1 MDEAALLLT
10 DRVRNNIQ
18 LGESYIREFK
28 SALEG
33 APHNKK
39 PRQVKEILREIGEQ
53 LVGFAN
59 FEGGDLLI
67 DVEDDGKITGV
78 PHDEEAVLGSGKPST
93 MVRITPVKRP
103 SRKLGDAAWEQ
114 ATSPCCRLEQT
125 PLLKDRHESLVGLD
139 LQNKAQTFINEALQ
153 PRRQRARVLGQET
166 MVEGQELRDIH
177 NRIAREARRER
188 RQQDITGQIGKFQ
201 VAGDHGH
208 DCSLN
213 AAAVER
219 VCLDHKHRPP
229 ISRLGTAR
237 FGEIGP
243 PDLSPLNPVHRYQE
257 SFSRDL
263 SWARCNARSTVA
275 GRREYTSFRRSVTA
289 LPCCRF
295 RNSEIAVAY
304 N

>member
-67 DVEDDGKITGV
+67 GVEDDGKITGV

-103 SRKLGDAAWEQ
+103 SRKLGDAAWE
-114 ATSPCCRLEQT
+114 
-125 PLLKDRHESLVGLD
+125 
-139 LQNKAQTFINEALQ
+139 
-153 PRRQRARVLGQET
+153 
-166 MVEGQELRDIH
+166 
-177 NRIAREARRER
+177 
-188 RQQDITGQIGKFQ
+188 
-201 VAGDHGH
+201 
-208 DCSLN
+208 
-213 AAAVER
+213 
-219 VCLDHKHRPP
+219 
-229 ISRLGTAR
+229 
-237 FGEIGP
+237 
-243 PDLSPLNPVHRYQE
+243 
-257 SFSRDL
+257 
-263 SWARCNARSTVA
+263 
-275 GRREYTSFRRSVTA
+275 
-289 LPCCRF
+289 
-295 RNSEIAVAY
+295 
-304 N
+304 